1 MKYFTNSFFFFS
13 SFILGSGTTV
23 EAKGT
28 LRALA
33 NKKECTSIEMFSDS
47 PTFGELIQGNAVGIT
62 AADVPLF
69 DRNDPTTQLGQFTIF
84 SVDMTNENNPTAET
98 IGFEDGFVRIFEPG
112 TTEEAGLVYYAGKS
126 PSGGDF
132 AITGGTGKY
141 ACAEGILKF
150 IAFVDNQF
158 QFDVVLCGETCEP

>member
-1 MKYFTNSFFFFS
+1 MNYFTSFLVFC
-13 SFILGSGTTV
+13 SFVLGGSAV

-33 NKKECTSIEMFSDS
+33 NKKQCTSIEMFSDN

-69 DRNDPTTQLGQFTIF
+69 DRNDPTTQLGEFTIF
-84 SVDMTNENNPTAET
+84 SVAMTNDNPDDTE
-98 IGFEDGFVRIFEPG
+98 GFEDGFVRIFEPG
-112 TTEEAGLVYYAGKS
+112 TTDEAGIVYYAGKS

-141 ACAEGILKF
+141 ACAEGILRF
-150 IAFVDNQF
+150 IAFEDNQF
-158 QFDVVLCGETCEP
+158 KFDVVLCGETCEP